1 MNANEKIGLL
11 RAVLG
16 RYREDERLTKEYLSQ
31 FVPCLDGAISTL
43 DKRQAFVLRKRFCE
57 KKMTFKELSGKL
69 PNLSKKNKPC
79 RGISTVRVQQIEG
92 QALWLLRR
100 KILSCAKESGSR
112 MRHLKGRVEDEY
124 QGNNFINDRQ

>member
-11 RAVLG
+11 RAAFG

-31 FVPCLDGAISTL
+31 FVPYLDGALLTL
-43 DKRQAFVLRKRFCE
+43 DERQVFVLRKRFGE

-69 PNLSKKNKPC
+69 SNFSKKNKPC

-92 QALWLLRR
+92 QALWLLRT
-100 KILSCAKESGSR
+100 KILSCSKNRAAG
-112 MRHLKGRVEDEY
+112 
-124 QGNNFINDRQ
+124 